1 MLLCSDMGDIPEAKV
16 DWNRLINDGKR
27 EAPIMGMAMVGV
39 SVWVGV
45 NFSGPGKFGC
55 W

>member
-1 MLLCSDMGDIPEAKV
+1 MLLCSDMGDIPEAKI

-27 EAPIMGMAMVGV
+27 EATIMGMVGV